1 MHLRKKD
8 SKDKQTN
15 KQEEKRKIKKEKIKL
30 QKQSIVSGLNQNS
43 GDAGNIFV
51 MPTFKWNLK

>member
-1 MHLRKKD
+1 MHMRKKD

-30 QKQSIVSGLNQNS
+30 
-43 GDAGNIFV
+43 
-51 MPTFKWNLK
+51 